1 MVSKLSFQTFPTAV
15 NIYAAYEHH
24 NKHGRSR
31 SVLFRSTF
39 NIAKTIA
46 PKNRTIFRTKRT
58 LLALGDRFLPFVRF
72 IGSGIGL
79 SLSMPLL

>member
-1 MVSKLSFQTFPTAV
+1 MVSKLSFQAFPTAV

-31 SVLFRSTF
+31 SVLLQV
-39 NIAKTIA
+39 KTIA

-58 LLALGDRFLPFVRF
+58 LLALGDRFLPFVCF

>member
-1 MVSKLSFQTFPTAV
+1 MVSKLSFQAFPTAV

-31 SVLFRSTF
+31 SVLLQV
-39 NIAKTIA
+39 NIQYSQDDSSQ
-46 PKNRTIFRTKRT
+46 NRTIFRSKRT
-58 LLALGDRFLPFVRF
+58 LLALGDRFLPFVCF

>member
-1 MVSKLSFQTFPTAV
+1 MVSKLSFQAFPTAV

-24 NKHGRSR
+24 NKHGAAGVYS
-31 SVLFRSTF
+31 FRSTF

-46 PKNRTIFRTKRT
+46 PNNRTIFRTKRN
-58 LLALGDRFLPFVRF
+58 LLALGDKRPAFVCF

-79 SLSMPLL
+79 SLSMPPL

>member
-31 SVLFRSTF
+31 SVLLQV
-39 NIAKTIA
+39 NKTIA

>member
-31 SVLFRSTF
+31 SVLLQV
-39 NIAKTIA
+39 NIQYSQDDSSQKTE
-46 PKNRTIFRTKRT
+46 RY
-58 LLALGDRFLPFVRF
+58 
-72 IGSGIGL
+72 SGLRG
-79 SLSMPLL
+79 P